1 MGHWVDTAISVLK
14 SKEIGERIANVVKA
28 PKS

>member
-1 MGHWVDTAISVLK
+1 MGQRVDTAISVLK
-14 SKEIGERIANVVKA
+14 SKEIGERIANVVKS